1 MRGEKDM
8 VAGDIESIDMP
19 DDAAG
24 SDDSA
29 KPKRSVLVWRGDQ
42 SFIADHPGKIRP
54 GDTLVIPAER
64 HGWSHFGYVPEAS
77 EKSVDLAE
85 QAMLQGRWRL
95 VMRVHP
101 DLLDHYP
108 EGPSRQRLAALLDKQ
123 ADDTSAAPE
132 PGDVLDALT
141 AALTPCVDMLD
152 TDWRSMAARMLG
164 TGKGR
169 SSFRIRKYPGTK
181 DGRGKGWLIELKHP
195 LSNEVMRGFGEAT
208 HLGDFTTEDDSS
220 SFTTVV
226 PLKKHLEGV
235 ADFAR
240 AYAAACALP
249 DELVNDIALAASLHD
264 LGKADPR
271 FQSMLR
277 GGAPAFASGS
287 LDGLLAKSNG
297 AQDRRS
303 RDRARERSGYPKG
316 GRHELLSLK
325 LAQSDAEVETL
336 AHDLDLVLHLIASHH
351 GRCRPFAPAV
361 EDPQGCEVALADNGH
376 AYSHAGPT
384 GTERI
389 DSGVSDRFWRL
400 VRRYGWWGLSHLEA
414 IHMLADHRRSEFEER
429 TASKSEQETGDDE

>member
-1 MRGEKDM
+1 
-8 VAGDIESIDMP
+8 
-19 DDAAG
+19 
-24 SDDSA
+24 
-29 KPKRSVLVWRGDQ
+29 
-42 SFIADHPGKIRP
+42 
-54 GDTLVIPAER
+54 
-64 HGWSHFGYVPEAS
+64 
-77 EKSVDLAE
+77 
-85 QAMLQGRWRL
+85 
-95 VMRVHP
+95 
-101 DLLDHYP
+101 
-108 EGPSRQRLAALLDKQ
+108 
-123 ADDTSAAPE
+123 
-132 PGDVLDALT
+132 
-141 AALTPCVDMLD
+141 
-152 TDWRSMAARMLG
+152 
-164 TGKGR
+164 
-169 SSFRIRKYPGTK
+169 
-181 DGRGKGWLIELKHP
+181 
-195 LSNEVMRGFGEAT
+195 MRGFGEAT